1 MTQKIYQ
8 NLGQPRIFV
17 DYFQYILSSGV
28 AKNNGVGNDNIF
40 GHNNDE
46 SNNDKLFSLPE
57 TSDKLDKLEN
67 LFHLDP
73 IDQIEID
80 FPNSNNNSGP
90 IFRQLTTKTYL
101 SNAEEWNFNYC
112 MVLNHNFH
120 DAQTSLY
127 PEGYESTYASIA
139 NKTELINY
147 TSDGKTLYNGFSAIL
162 MDPYVVN
169 GLNQDWFNNV
179 QFSLRTQDNATA
191 LVPVKIGAISLG
203 TYFDMPHSP
212 DMQLSLEK
220 EFDGIKSIETS
231 GGKRLT
237 NISYTGNPL
246 WTSEPWGLYETLPQ
260 NLNSRRMGRR
270 IWNLK
275 FSSIA
280 DSDMMPEIE
289 MLNDNGFDDI
299 GDVLPYVGSNTFLST
314 FIQKTLN
321 GNLKFIFQPDKDD
334 TGPDGFA
341 ICTLDQRGVKLTQT
355 SFKTYDVSLR
365 IRETW

>member
-1 MTQKIYQ
+1 
-8 NLGQPRIFV
+8 
-17 DYFQYILSSGV
+17 
-28 AKNNGVGNDNIF
+28 
-40 GHNNDE
+40 
-46 SNNDKLFSLPE
+46 
-57 TSDKLDKLEN
+57 
-67 LFHLDP
+67 P

-237 NISYTGNPL
+237 NISYTG
-246 WTSEPWGLYETLPQ
+246 
-260 NLNSRRMGRR
+260 
-270 IWNLK
+270 
-275 FSSIA
+275 
-280 DSDMMPEIE
+280 
-289 MLNDNGFDDI
+289 
-299 GDVLPYVGSNTFLST
+299 
-314 FIQKTLN
+314 
-321 GNLKFIFQPDKDD
+321 
-334 TGPDGFA
+334 
-341 ICTLDQRGVKLTQT
+341 
-355 SFKTYDVSLR
+355 
-365 IRETW
+365 